1 MSLAPVAG
9 AGSMRAD
16 IQALRGF
23 AVLAVILYHAGL
35 PVAPGGFLGVD
46 VFFVISGFLIGGH
59 VLRGLEERRFAFG
72 AFYLRRIRRLIP
84 AAYAM
89 GLLTVLAAAALLT
102 ADAHARFTAQALG
115 SLAYATNIVLWRQI
129 NYFNDQ
135 SDSEPLLHMWSLA
148 VEEQF
153 YLLLPLALWL
163 LPGRWRAAGVA
174 AGSVISLAL
183 YLWLYPRSPGAAFYL
198 LPTRAWELGLGVL
211 AAMLAARGLG
221 QKGMRWMALP
231 LVAVMALPVIL
242 PPSGVP
248 LHWLALPVCLATA
261 ALLLAA
267 LPGPRALAPL
277 ERIGDAS
284 YSLYLV
290 HWPLFAFSHVI
301 WLGASPPLALRL
313 ALVAATFV
321 LGWLSWRF
329 IEQPGRFAPLAPRR
343 VVALYVTATL
353 MLAGAVLAAAALVKA
368 RPAPIDLAGVTGLD
382 LPGCDAEAAL
392 FDGACA
398 QGRAP
403 DLLVWGD
410 SFSQQLIPALLANGE
425 RNMAQAS
432 KGQCAPLPGLAP
444 VDRDAT
450 TRFARDCLAYNAS
463 VLDYLRRTPS
473 IKVVVLSGNFAR
485 FAQEGTQAL
494 RPDGRL
500 GPASRVELI
509 AAQQRTAA
517 AIRAMGK
524 QVVIVTGP
532 VAARFDVGQCRA
544 RALGGLPS
552 AAPAPD
558 CAIPETARAVPVA
571 WQEALFTGF
580 ADQGKGGGQTPV
592 LRLDR
597 MLCPDAALCPTA
609 LDGTAL
615 YRDAHHLSGSG
626 SALVGKRLQLGQAAR
641 AAAAQRNR

>member
-1 MSLAPVAG
+1 MSFAPG
-9 AGSMRAD
+9 APGTRAD

-23 AVLAVILYHAGL
+23 AVLAVIIYHAGL

-46 VFFVISGFLIGGH
+46 VFFVVSGFLIGGH
-59 VLRGLEERRFAFG
+59 VLRALEERRFDFG

-89 GLLTVLAAAALLT
+89 LLLTVLAAAALLT

-115 SLAYATNIVLWRQI
+115 SLFYATNIVLWRQI

-163 LPGRWRAAGVA
+163 LPRGWRGGGVA
-174 AGSVISLAL
+174 AASVVSLAL

-221 QKGMRWMALP
+221 QAGTRRLALP
-231 LVAVMALPVIL
+231 LVAVMLVPVVLPL
-242 PPSGVP
+242 PAAVL
-248 LHWLALPVCLATA
+248 LHWLALPACLATA

-267 LPGPRALAPL
+267 LPSPRALAPL

-290 HWPLFAFSHVI
+290 HWPLFAFAHVI
-301 WLGASPPLALRL
+301 WLGATPPLAVRIG
-313 ALVAATFV
+313 LVAATFV
-321 LGWLSWRF
+321 LGWLSWRW
-329 IEQPGRFAPLAPRR
+329 IEQPGRFALLAPRR
-343 VVALYVTATL
+343 VVALYAAATL
-353 MLAGAVLAAAALVKA
+353 VLAGAVLAAAALVKA
-368 RPAPIDLAGVTGLD
+368 RPEPIDLAGVTGLD
-382 LPGCDAEAAL
+382 LPGCDADAAR

-398 QGRAP
+398 QGSAP

-410 SFSQQLIPALLANGE
+410 SFSQQLIPAFLVDGE
-425 RNMAQAS
+425 RNLAQAS

-450 TRFARDCLAYNAS
+450 VAFARDCLAYNAS

-473 IKVVVLSGNFAR
+473 IRVVVLSGNFAR
-485 FAQEGTQAL
+485 FAQAGTKAL

-500 GPASRVELI
+500 APASLAEMI

-517 AIRAMGK
+517 TIRAMGK

-532 VAARFDVGQCRA
+532 VAARFDAGQCRA
-544 RALGGLPS
+544 REQLGLPS

-558 CAIPETARAVPVA
+558 CAIPSDDRAVTMA

-580 ADQGKGGGQTPV
+580 TRGGQTPV

-597 MLCPDAALCPTA
+597 MLCPDPALCPTA
-609 LDGTAL
+609 LGDVAL
-615 YRDAHHLSGSG
+615 YRDTHHLSASG
-626 SALVGKRLQLGQAAR
+626 SAVVGLRFRLGEAAR
-641 AAAAQRNR
+641 SAAAQRSR